1 MIELRTARLVLR
13 RPRAD
18 DLDGFFTIMSDP
30 RAMRYWSTLPHAS
43 PAVTRAWLDQKLA
56 RTAAGG
62 EDFVIERDGELI
74 GEVGAGR
81 LPDFGF
87 MLRPDC
93 WGQGYATEASA
104 ACIAHIFA
112 ARAIPTLEADV
123 DPRNAASLAV
133 LEKLGFVV
141 TGTAENTFLLGDE
154 WCDSVYLSLARPHGV
169 P

>member
-1 MIELRTARLVLR
+1 MTQIRTARLLLR

-18 DLDGFFTIMSDP
+18 DLDGFFTIMSDA

-43 PAVTRAWLDQKLA
+43 RSVTQAWLDQKLE

-81 LPDFGF
+81 LPGFGF

-104 ACIAHIFA
+104 ACVSHIFA
-112 ARAIPTLEADV
+112 AHDIPTLEADV

-133 LEKLGFVV
+133 LGKFGFRV
-141 TGTAENTFLLGDE
+141 TGTARNTFLLGDE
-154 WCDSVYLSLARPHGV
+154 WCDSVYLSLARAHGV
-169 P
+169 T

>member
-13 RPRAD
+13 RARAD
-18 DLDGFFTIMSDP
+18 DLDGFFTLMSDP

-43 PAVTRAWLDQKLA
+43 PAVTLAWLDQKLE

-93 WGQGYATEASA
+93 WGQGYATEAAA
-104 ACIAHIFA
+104 ACISHVFA
-112 ARAIPTLEADV
+112 AHPIPTLEADV

>member
-1 MIELRTARLVLR
+1 VIELRTARLRLR
-13 RPRAD
+13 RPRWD
-18 DLDGFFTIMSDP
+18 DLDGFFTIMSNP
-30 RAMRYWSTLPHAS
+30 LAMRYWSTLPHAS
-43 PAVTRAWLDQKLA
+43 PGVTQAWLEQKLQ

-62 EDFVIERDGELI
+62 EDFVIERDGDLI

-93 WGQGYATEASA
+93 WGQGYATEAST

-112 ARAIPTLEADV
+112 THDVPALEADV
-123 DPRNAASLAV
+123 DPRNLASLAV

-141 TGTAENTFLLGDE
+141 TGTAEKTFLLGDE
-154 WCDSVYLSLARPHGV
+154 WCDSVYLALARPPGV
-169 P
+169 T